1 MSTYKDKIKG
11 LVCLVPNKSLITSES
26 FSLSSHEKTLCDCQV
41 LEIVREIESE
51 NEKLKENNK
60 LLNGCIEDCEDS
72 IKYYEKLDSENEKLK
87 ACVEF
92 YANIGNWSGFEPDF
106 TESKCIFSPPIDNEY
121 NQDLT
126 GFVSGKLARKTLSEL
141 KPSEEMKWK

>member
-1 MSTYKDKIKG
+1 MSLVKG
-11 LVCLVPNKSLITSES
+11 LAMSGAFDHIKVNNEMALKNERLK
-26 FSLSSHEKTLCDCQV
+26 
-41 LEIVREIESE
+41 SE
-51 NEKLKENNK
+51 NDRLKSDNK

-72 IKYYEKLDSENEKLK
+72 IKEFERLESENEKLK

-92 YANIGNWSGFEPDF
+92 YANIGNWSGFEPHF

-141 KPSEEMKWK
+141 KTNSSESSVIEKE